1 MTIINKTMVPL
12 NKYGVPCVDALSYP
26 SRSNSS
32 SIVEGSPGTFYLKK
46 SSQGL
51 YLVEAKINP
60 VPSSWHWEEAWSW
73 KFNQTTNI
81 CDPGINVTIQSTAT
95 GSLVCPTVPT
105 VNATTYLRYNSEYS
119 LVNGAFFKM
128 AGETDANI
136 RMVCL
141 SNYPTDIEKVS
152 LGFGSSGVTNMFFLF
167 ETIDYRRY
175 LVVLTGDPVG
185 MEPSLGW
192 DVLEIYNYSTNTVFP
207 KGTIAWFQFGCVS
220 TPGTSSFSAILFYRK
235 VYD

>member
-12 NKYGVPCVDALSYP
+12 NQYGVPCVDALSYP

-32 SIVEGSPGTFYLKK
+32 SIGEGSPGTFYLKK
-46 SSQGL
+46 SDQGV
-51 YLVEAKINP
+51 YLVEAKIK
-60 VPSSWHWEEAWSW
+60 SALIWHWELAWAW
-73 KFNQTTNI
+73 RFNQTTNI
-81 CDPGINVTIQSTAT
+81 CDPGINVTIQSNNTR
-95 GSLVCPTVPT
+95 SLVCPTVPQ
-105 VNATTYLRYNSEYS
+105 VNATDYLRYNSEYN
-119 LVNGAFFKM
+119 LTNGSFYKLT
-128 AGETDANI
+128 GETDANI

-141 SNYPTDIEKVS
+141 SNYPTDIEKVGIS
-152 LGFGSSGVTNMFFLF
+152 FGYSTGSNMFFLF

-192 DVLEIYNYSTNTVFP
+192 DVLEIYNYSANTVFP

-220 TPGTSSFSAILFYRK
+220 TPGNSSFSAILFYKK
-235 VYD
+235 VYS